1 MESGQ
6 GWFDRTVELD
16 AEVQSL
22 GSRLDDVERK
32 LGQAVRARRYEEVAR
47 LDALR
52 DDLRLDL
59 RYVTARKKY
68 VYMNFGRDE
77 LRSWDE
83 ADADDLVRLTTD
95 ACVAAVDAVIGGFMH
110 RLTQEMHA
118 HNSGLETLLAFG
130 AGLGFHDELTG
141 TDDPQSAVKLL
152 AERSGDHYGG
162 LEFDGRRM
170 EFIDRC
176 QAVEQFADSVKRA
189 VLESLEQ
196 AVDGAQ
202 RDVHQAQSLNGVEK
216 PCVSHSLTD

>member
-1 MESGQ
+1 MESEQ
-6 GWFDRTVELD
+6 GWFDRTVERD

-22 GSRLDDVERK
+22 GARLDDVERK

-59 RYVTARKKY
+59 RYATARKKY
-68 VYMNFGRDE
+68 AYLNFGRDE

-83 ADADDLVRLTTD
+83 ADADALVRRTAD

-110 RLTQEMHA
+110 QLTQEMHV

-141 TDDPQSAVKLL
+141 TDDPQSEVKLL
-152 AERSGDHYGG
+152 ADRSGAYYGG
-162 LEFDGRRM
+162 LEFDDRRM

-176 QAVEQFADSVKRA
+176 QAVEVFADSVRSTM
-189 VLESLEQ
+189 LETLNQLVES
-196 AVDGAQ
+196 AQ
-202 RDVHQAQSLNGVEK
+202 RDVHEAQSLNGVEK
-216 PCVSHSLTD
+216 PCAAQSRTD